1 VVAWFSPPCGEN
13 NQMVVFFSLAMGGNS
28 IVPLLKKMN
37 FLFGKR
43 LIMWPSDYH
52 VYLKRG
58 ELGNRSIPM
67 FLWKRKIRWPPRIL
81 MLI

>member
-1 VVAWFSPPCGEN
+1 
-13 NQMVVFFSLAMGGNS
+13 MVVFFSLAVGGNP

-52 VYLKRG
+52 ISLRRR
-58 ELGNRSIPM
+58 ELGNHLVPM
-67 FLWKRKIRWPPRIL
+67 FLWKRKIRWLPRIL
-81 MLI
+81 MLM